1 MGDYLRQKGGPRTS
15 SRGSNNGHNYASSQG
30 NREFFPRADFE
41 VQILTS
47 PSPVSSA
54 KDTCSWLEKKGWMLS
69 SENYSKNKLA
79 EILLSVSLSFKLPTE
94 ADTAVSN
101 KIIGRVI
108 EELKK
113 PVSKLNESITAA
125 KSFLDTTSQQ
135 QASELINLRDSVKQ
149 HSDLAKTLADFSDKL
164 SQVTTGNLDDAS
176 WPLLSPSGPPDSR
189 PH

>member
-1 MGDYLRQKGGPRTS
+1 
-15 SRGSNNGHNYASSQG
+15 
-30 NREFFPRADFE
+30 
-41 VQILTS
+41 
-47 PSPVSSA
+47 
-54 KDTCSWLEKKGWMLS
+54 MLS

-94 ADTAVSN
+94 ADTAICSIAYLIRDQADEDLSTTVSD

-125 KSFLDTTSQQ
+125 KSFLDTTLQQ
-135 QASELINLRDSVKQ
+135 QASELINLHNSVKQ
-149 HSDLAKTLADFSDKL
+149 HSNLAKTLADSSDKL
-164 SQVTTGNLDDAS
+164 SQVTTRNLDDAS